1 MIRYSTTLRKN
12 LAKPEEA
19 PKAYASVQVTEKV
32 DLSKFAAHIASH
44 SSAYDKGDIMAIA
57 TKLVSE
63 LREALLAGK
72 KVSLGDL
79 GEFSVAIKSKGA
91 PSLAEF
97 TAANITALT
106 AVWEP
111 GDEFQDMLKDAE
123 FEYSLTRDAEAEAK
137 KAAKGKT
144 TADEAGTGSDTKTDT
159 PTTDTGSGSGSSSG
173 GGNTGGLGD

>member
-19 PKAYASVQVTEKV
+19 PKAYASVQVTEKM

-79 GEFSVAIKSKGA
+79 GEFSVSIKSKGA
-91 PSLAEF
+91 PSLKEF

-144 TADEAGTGSDTKTDT
+144 TADEAGSGSEDTKTDT
-159 PTTDTGSGSGSSSG
+159 PTTDTGSGSSSG
-173 GGNTGGLGD
+173 SGDDGGLGD